1 MTTELKNFVR
11 KGPAM
16 GLATFD
22 IYRNKVIIKIADRGC
37 ETADEL
43 LSSPLFHEILSR
55 FLADLTRKRSLL
67 LNIFPDK
74 SLPKSDVELLIATF
88 KALAKMPRDPNA
100 KPVPGSEKFLR
111 DRENFNDFVETLYNY
126 WRGFERFIICDSTG
140 NDKEKHPYRTFSDTA
155 GKLTG
160 LVRATYR
167 DIQENTTGTHPRIYR
182 QVNAGAEVAAITV
195 PQNIPFGDP
204 AYDQLNQVPM
214 IRQILLHPPLILNPP
229 MNKRKGKFERVAKNP
244 LTGLGFSKDEWLCYP
259 AMVGPLVILIYF
271 HKKFY
276 ELGFSLCNLFKLAE
290 DKDLARKPDAVYAF
304 GVPDDSL
311 DHFGGLPTVFFDD
324 EKNGILSGA
333 VPGRDEFGYF
343 GYLKKMVLT
352 LHNIK
357 MMKRGVLPFHGALV
371 RIVMKGDKEATV
383 LFIGDTGAGKS
394 ETLEAFREL
403 GEEVIQDLIIIA
415 DDMGSLIKDK
425 KGDII
430 GYGTEIGAFLRL
442 DDLQPGYALGQIDR
456 AIIMS
461 ANQVNARIILPVTTY
476 ENLMKGH
483 KIDAILYAN
492 NYDEIDEDHPLIER
506 FETPEQAMKVF
517 REGTV
522 MSKGTTTTS
531 GLVHSYYANV
541 FGPPQYKE
549 LHEPLAKTFF
559 EDFFKA
565 NIFVGQMR
573 TRLGLLGWERK
584 GPEEAAREL
593 LKTIYSEK

>member
-1 MTTELKNFVR
+1 MDI
-11 KGPAM
+11 A
-16 GLATFD
+16 FD
-22 IYRNKVIIKIADRGC
+22 IYKKKVIIRIDQRSC

-43 LSSPLFHEILSR
+43 LSSSLFREILDRAFVELSNR
-55 FLADLTRKRSLL
+55 NSLL
-67 LNIFPDK
+67 LDIFPDK
-74 SLPKSDVELLIATF
+74 TAPQKHAELLIATL
-88 KALAKMPRDPNA
+88 KSLAKMPRDPNA
-100 KPVPGSEKFLR
+100 KPVAGSEVFFR
-111 DRENFNDFVETLYNY
+111 DKGNFHDFVEFVYNY
-126 WRGFERFIICDSTG
+126 WRGFERFIVCDSTG

-155 GKLTG
+155 GRLTG

-167 DIQENTTGTHPRIYR
+167 DIQENMTGTHPRIYR

-195 PQNIPFGDP
+195 PKKIPFGDP
-204 AYDQLNQVPM
+204 VYENLNSIPV

-229 MNKRKGKFERVAKNP
+229 MNKRTGKFERVPKNP
-244 LTGLGFSKDEWLCYP
+244 IEGMKFAKDEWLCYP
-259 AMVGPLVILIYF
+259 CMVGPLVILVYF

-290 DKDLARKPDAVYAF
+290 DKDLERKPDAVYVF
-304 GVPDDSL
+304 GVPDNSL
-311 DHFGGLPTVFFDD
+311 DSFSGFPTIFFDD
-324 EKNGILSGA
+324 AKNGLLAGA

-352 LHNIK
+352 LHNII
-357 MMKRGVLPFHGALV
+357 MMKRQKLPFHGALV
-371 RIVMKGDKEATV
+371 RIVMKGGKEATI

-394 ETLEAFREL
+394 ETLEAFRGI
-403 GEEVIQDLIIIA
+403 GEGLIQDMIIIA
-415 DDMGSLIKDK
+415 DDMGSLDKDK
-425 KGDII
+425 AGNII

-483 KIDAILYAN
+483 KIDAIMYAN
-492 NYDEIDEDHPLIER
+492 NYDEIDEDHPIIEE
-506 FETPEQAMKVF
+506 FKDPEQAMKVF

-522 MSKGTTTTS
+522 MSKGTTTSS

-549 LHEPLAKTFF
+549 LHEPLAKEFF
-559 EDFFKA
+559 NDFFKA
-565 NIFVGQMR
+565 KVFVGQMR
-573 TRLGLLGWERK
+573 TRLGLNGWERK
-584 GPEEAAREL
+584 GPEEAAKEL
-593 LKTIYSEK
+593 LKTINSR